1 MEQISLT
8 KLNREGIL
16 IAYVKKNAFV
26 RAESRMP
33 YMYRQGDPTTCYLHY
48 FGDYYYM
55 TQHITTTIQLR
66 FYKFEDAQSAFIDF
80 MECIKD

>member
-16 IAYVKKNAFV
+16 IACVKKNAFV
-26 RAESRMP
+26 CAESRMP
-33 YMYRQGDPTTCYLHY
+33 YLYQQGDPSTCYLHS
-48 FGDYYYM
+48 FEDYYYV

-66 FYKFEDAQSAFIDF
+66 FYKFEDAQSAFANF
-80 MECIKD
+80 VECIKD